1 MNRRGRQGF
10 AFARLLSSAVIS
22 QALLSAGNFI
32 IGLILIRNTSD
43 VQYGY
48 YVLAFSAIL
57 LLISLQNAFFN
68 PPLSIRLPKLD
79 KKERS
84 ELIGGLYREQVRLF
98 PVVGIIVVLIAIAL
112 WYMGILNSDTGP
124 LLIAAVVAILAILHR
139 EYFRKVLFA
148 HRRPQNVLHTDIFYV
163 LLAVLGVYLATF
175 TSAPAVTAVAALCF
189 AAIVSSILLFR
200 TLHRFEPWDSQGAK
214 GILREIAPLAT
225 WSTAGAGIHWSFNQ
239 GYIYLVASILGVT
252 AVSAI
257 AATRILMMPMNLLST
272 GIGSLMLPLAS
283 KWLHEHGT
291 RQVWRRLLLF
301 SLGLATMTL
310 IYLAILWW
318 MRDWV
323 FGTML
328 KKDFAQRD
336 ELLMLWGAIIVVVVI
351 RDQLVYLLAAQGRFQ
366 TLTLFT
372 LVCAVISLIASYAGM
387 LQFGV
392 SGALVGILLGEV
404 ISVLG
409 IIAFSLRSIQTPV
422 IEPARSTA

>member
-1 MNRRGRQGF
+1 MIEQRRRGI
-10 AFARLLSSAVIS
+10 ALARLLSSAVIS

-48 YVLAFSAIL
+48 YVLVFSAIL
-57 LLISLQNAFFN
+57 LLTSLHNAFFN
-68 PPLSIRLPKLD
+68 PSLSTRLPKLD

-84 ELIGGLYREQVRLF
+84 ELIGGLYRAQLRLF
-98 PVVGIIVVLIAIAL
+98 PIFGVIVVLIAIAL

-124 LLIAAVVAILAILHR
+124 LLVAAVIAILAILHR

-163 LLAVLGVYLATF
+163 LFAVLGVYFATF
-175 TSAPAVTAVAALCF
+175 TSAPAVVAVIALCF

-200 TLHRFEPWDSQGAK
+200 TLHRYEPWDNQGVK
-214 GILREIAPLAT
+214 GILREIAPLAA
-225 WSTAGAGIHWSFNQ
+225 WSTAGAGIHWSFSQ
-239 GYIYLVASILGVT
+239 GYIYLVASTLGVT
-252 AVSAI
+252 AVSAV
-257 AATRILMMPMNLLST
+257 AATRILMTPMNLLSI

-291 RQVWRRLLLF
+291 REVWRRLLLF

-336 ELLMLWGAIIVVVVI
+336 ELLMFWGAIVLVVVI
-351 RDQLVYLLAAQGRFQ
+351 RDQLVYLLAAQSRFQ

-372 LVCAVISLIASYAGM
+372 LVCAVISLIASYIGM

-392 SGALVGILLGEV
+392 SGALIGMLIGEV
-404 ISVLG
+404 INLLG
-409 IIAFSLRSIQTPV
+409 IVILSMRSTQTLLSETV
-422 IEPARSTA
+422 RSTA